1 MSRRPASYNILPKTK
16 NNRPNG
22 SYNLIATKVGVG
34 KRRGVVACARIL
46 DVLWSWI
53 ATLLEWLVILAAV
66 ANVTVHGVV
75 STTPP
80 LRPRRSRTHPHPG
93 STCNILLRPSIVP
106 REPCGPADILV
117 INACGPLN
125 PCFIRVY
132 THGTQRHTSIPTL
145 RPDARSAVRLRLPT
159 HLPSL
164 PATLSLSRFP
174 AARRANA
181 GSKSEQHAHRSP
193 PPRLPRRPTMTATT
207 PSALAILAFL
217 YGASSRTSTAV
228 EMEVE
233 RRAQMGSSGAG
244 DLDVCVCS
252 CILAS
257 TKLELGMG
265 VEKARVHR
273 ALALVIGSG
282 CAQTWPVSRIIA
294 IRRLPEYLLR
304 KVCRILLGLGMGPKA
319 STVPVFTAANTP
331 ASIRGGLVISSKL
344 RTAFGIFLGFCANL
358 ALTKSGELHGGC
370 SRIRVSPLMCG
381 VYLYPES
388 PRWVMKTTRYQDAYA
403 SFRRLRNTELQAADL
418 YYVHHQLM
426 EGFAVLR
433 GANYFTCFFE
443 LFTIPRVRRASLAA
457 FIVRIA
463 QQMCGMDDTR

>member
-1 MSRRPASYNILPKTK
+1 MACYTC
-16 NNRPNG
+16 
-22 SYNLIATKVGVG
+22 
-34 KRRGVVACARIL
+34 RRGERDGAWRRLYYSTSAN
-46 DVLWSWI
+46 
-53 ATLLEWLVILAAV
+53 ATSPDNAEW
-66 ANVTVHGVV
+66 
-75 STTPP
+75 
-80 LRPRRSRTHPHPG
+80 RPRRSRTHPHPG

-181 GSKSEQHAHRSP
+181 GSNSCPAHTREAARTALHLP
-193 PPRLPRRPTMTATT
+193 ALPRRPTMTATT
-207 PSALAILAFL
+207 PSALLAILAFL
-217 YGASSRTSTAV
+217 YGASSRASTAV

-257 TKLELGMG
+257 AKLELGMG

-331 ASIRGGLVISSKL
+331 ASIRGGLVISWKL

-358 ALTKSGELHGGC
+358 ALYQVGRVAWRLQSDPRFSPNVRSLPLPGYVVHTS
-370 SRIRVSPLMCG
+370 SRVVSHSCLS
-381 VYLYPES
+381 LKES

-457 FIVRIA
+457 FIVMIA

>member
-1 MSRRPASYNILPKTK
+1 
-16 NNRPNG
+16 
-22 SYNLIATKVGVG
+22 
-34 KRRGVVACARIL
+34 
-46 DVLWSWI
+46 
-53 ATLLEWLVILAAV
+53 
-66 ANVTVHGVV
+66 
-75 STTPP
+75 
-80 LRPRRSRTHPHPG
+80 
-93 STCNILLRPSIVP
+93 
-106 REPCGPADILV
+106 
-117 INACGPLN
+117 
-125 PCFIRVY
+125 
-132 THGTQRHTSIPTL
+132 
-145 RPDARSAVRLRLPT
+145 
-159 HLPSL
+159 
-164 PATLSLSRFP
+164 
-174 AARRANA
+174 
-181 GSKSEQHAHRSP
+181 
-193 PPRLPRRPTMTATT
+193 MTATT

-217 YGASSRTSTAV
+217 YGASSRASTAV

-273 ALALVIGSG
+273 ALALGESRIGDGGADGDADGGEGMPLRTDADADGACVWRRCEGRVFCTLSVIGSG

-344 RTAFGIFLGFCANL
+344 RVDILSLPIEPDLTGLLRPPSASSWASAPTWPF
-358 ALTKSGELHGGC
+358 TKSGELHGGC

-457 FIVRIA
+457 FIVMIA
-463 QQMCGMDDTR
+463 QQESTLLVHSTPSSVLLFNTCAWTTGILLKDLRRCGLQHEISAFGFGLLSACDRKTQPFTIGFMASMFVTDLPRLG